1 MTSQIG
7 GALPIEFGP
16 ITTQNVG
23 VLRVLNQVIFP
34 VRYTDSFYTDIVSTP
49 RELSKFGTSTR
60 SHHRPSFIVA
70 TVHRLPTPDGLDR
83 VYIMT
88 LGVLEPYRK
97 LKLGESIHDRR
108 HVPRFMG
115 RLMRGLHTGG
125 ALLDSVLAHCERTHM
140 DHIYLHVQ
148 TSNADA
154 IRFYTTHGFRI
165 TQTIYN
171 YYRNISPPDCYILA
185 RSFASRTT
193 STNASPCL

>member
-49 RELSKFGTSTR
+49 RELSKFGYVNGM
-60 SHHRPSFIVA
+60 IVSSICCRVEA
-70 TVHRLPTPDGLDR
+70 TPDGLDR

-97 LKLGESIHDRR
+97 LKL
-108 HVPRFMG
+108 
-115 RLMRGLHTGG
+115 GG

-148 TSNADA
+148 TSNTDA

-185 RSFASRTT
+185 RSFVCRTT
-193 STNASPCL
+193 TNASPCP

>member
-1 MTSQIG
+1 MMTSQIG

-49 RELSKFGTSTR
+49 RELSKFGYVNGM
-60 SHHRPSFIVA
+60 IVSSICCRVEA
-70 TVHRLPTPDGLDR
+70 TPDGLDR

-193 STNASPCL
+193 STNASPCP

>member
-49 RELSKFGTSTR
+49 RELSKFG
-60 SHHRPSFIVA
+60 I
-70 TVHRLPTPDGLDR
+70 
-83 VYIMT
+83 
-88 LGVLEPYRK
+88 
-97 LKLGESIHDRR
+97 
-108 HVPRFMG
+108 
-115 RLMRGLHTGG
+115 
-125 ALLDSVLAHCERTHM
+125 VLAHCERTHM

-148 TSNADA
+148 TSNTDA

-185 RSFASRTT
+185 RSF
-193 STNASPCL
+193 